1 MCRSEGRLA
10 ARRQPAALPARV
22 GSPGRAGA
30 VPAVTVAV
38 ALGLPLGGCGDGAAS
53 RGHVPAIGAPIV
65 VAVLTNRESAGPDAP
80 SDDTLIAD
88 AVRTAL
94 TALHGPPS

>member
-1 MCRSEGRLA
+1 MR
-10 ARRQPAALPARV
+10 
-22 GSPGRAGA
+22 
-30 VPAVTVAV
+30 
-38 ALGLPLGGCGDGAAS
+38 DGAAS
-53 RGHVPAIGAPIV
+53 RGHVPATGAPIV